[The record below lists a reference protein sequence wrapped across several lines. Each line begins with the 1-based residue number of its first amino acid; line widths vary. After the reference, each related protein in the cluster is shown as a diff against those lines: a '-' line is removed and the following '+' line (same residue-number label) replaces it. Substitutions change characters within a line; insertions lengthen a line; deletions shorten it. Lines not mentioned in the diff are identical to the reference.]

1 MKLLFGLISRLIVL
15 FLMVFVASACGSAP
29 IPPISIP
36 DTGANNQPPPS
47 TTPQVVK
54 ETVLV
59 VITATAP
66 ATAPPVIPTPAV
78 QPAKTATATPTTRV
92 VVRPSPTS
100 LALLNIAIEGGDP
113 NNMFA
118 ANLVFP
124 DFKPAAT
131 TELWFRVFAHK
142 PVSSKVDGEG
152 IASVDFLILDSK
164 GERVHYRQERQAGYC
179 AFGGGEPDCTVLN
192 FAASHYTWPDGKK
205 IVSGVYT
212 LQITA
217 TSKDD
222 VAMFGK
228 ANFRIQVP

>member
-1 MKLLFGLISRLIVL
+1 MKLSFGLISKLIIL
-15 FLMVFVASACGSAP
+15 FCMGLAASGCSPAA
-29 IPPISIP
+29 ITIP

-47 TTPQVVK
+47 ATPQVVR

-66 ATAPPVIPTPAV
+66 PVISTPAV
-78 QPAKTATATPTTRV
+78 QPAKTTSPTPTTRV

-113 NNMFA
+113 GNMFFA
-118 ANLVFP
+118 SLVFP

-142 PVSSKVDGEG
+142 PVNSKVDGEG

-179 AFGGGEPDCTVLN
+179 AFGGGEPNCTVLN
-192 FAASHYTWPDGKK
+192 FAASRYTWPDGKK
-205 IVSGVYT
+205 IVSGTYT
-212 LQITA
+212 IQITA

-222 VAMFGK
+222 VVMFGK